1 MAKRL
6 KVAVVGSRRA
16 SGYSVEQ
23 IISHLPPAT
32 SELVSGGA
40 AGIDTMA
47 EEAAKR
53 LDLPIKIF
61 YPDYQVNGRLAP
73 LIRNSQ
79 IVEYADFVL
88 AFWDHKSRGTANTL
102 SRCVQANKPFRII
115 SLNPPSD

>member
-1 MAKRL
+1 M

>member
-1 MAKRL
+1 M

-16 SGYSVEQ
+16 DGCSVEK

-40 AGIDTMA
+40 VGIDRMA

-53 LDLPIKIF
+53 LGLPITIF
-61 YPDYQVNGRLAP
+61 YPDYQASGRLAP

-88 AFWDHKSRGTANTL
+88 AFWDHQSRGTANTL
-102 SRCVQANKPFRII
+102 ARCIQANKPFQII
-115 SLNPPSD
+115 SLNVFSD